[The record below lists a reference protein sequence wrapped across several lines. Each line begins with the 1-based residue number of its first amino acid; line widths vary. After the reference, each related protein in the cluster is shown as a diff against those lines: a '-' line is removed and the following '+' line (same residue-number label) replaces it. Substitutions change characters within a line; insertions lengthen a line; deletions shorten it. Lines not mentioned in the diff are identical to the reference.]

1 MNINSLRRDEEY
13 KKDPK
18 LKTQGSSDTIN
29 PYLEISLLFLRRE
42 YGITEDAYPKIF
54 IVNADEK
61 DDMKLFINPKL
72 KFEFDNE
79 IDAKK
84 KEEELKKQGLHTNMF
99 QSMAVT
105 KDFKKYLKI
114 LQKRKITGD
123 DDEEQDIEKILRKEV
138 KKIED
143 SISQFTQMGRTDL
156 VEKETSQLE
165 IIRKYIPELMS
176 EEEIKTIINNKITE
190 LNITSMNDMG
200 RLMGAVMK
208 ETAGRAD
215 GNTVKNLV
223 TQILTK

>member
-1 MNINSLRRDEEY
+1 MSLTDDLR
-13 KKDPK
+13 KDMFTFSK
-18 LKTQGSSDTIN
+18 EGNTNASDILKMALASI
-29 PYLEISLLFLRRE
+29 
-42 YGITEDAYPKIF
+42 K
-54 IVNADEK
+54 NAQ
-61 DDMKLFINPKL
+61 LAQ
-72 KFEFDNE
+72 DNE
-79 IDAKK
+79 
-84 KEEELKKQGLHTNMF
+84 LT
-99 QSMAVT
+99 
-105 KDFKKYLKI
+105 
-114 LQKRKITGD
+114 
-123 DDEEQDIEKILRKEV
+123 EQDIEKILRKEV

-165 IIRKYIPELMS
+165 IIKKYIPELMS

>member
-1 MNINSLRRDEEY
+1 MSLTDDLR
-13 KKDPK
+13 KDMFTFSK
-18 LKTQGSSDTIN
+18 EGNTNASDILKMALASI
-29 PYLEISLLFLRRE
+29 
-42 YGITEDAYPKIF
+42 K
-54 IVNADEK
+54 NAQ
-61 DDMKLFINPKL
+61 L
-72 KFEFDNE
+72 
-79 IDAKK
+79 A
-84 KEEELKKQGLHTNMF
+84 Q
-99 QSMAVT
+99 
-105 KDFKKYLKI
+105 
-114 LQKRKITGD
+114 
-123 DDEEQDIEKILRKEV
+123 DDELTEQDIEKILRKEV

>member
-1 MNINSLRRDEEY
+1 MSLTDDLR
-13 KKDPK
+13 KDMFTFSK
-18 LKTQGSSDTIN
+18 EGNTNASDILKMALASI
-29 PYLEISLLFLRRE
+29 
-42 YGITEDAYPKIF
+42 K
-54 IVNADEK
+54 NAQ
-61 DDMKLFINPKL
+61 LAQ
-72 KFEFDNE
+72 DNE
-79 IDAKK
+79 
-84 KEEELKKQGLHTNMF
+84 LT
-99 QSMAVT
+99 
-105 KDFKKYLKI
+105 
-114 LQKRKITGD
+114 
-123 DDEEQDIEKILRKEV
+123 EQDIEKILRKEV

>member
-1 MNINSLRRDEEY
+1 MSLTDDLR
-13 KKDPK
+13 KDMFTFSK
-18 LKTQGSSDTIN
+18 EGNTNASDILKMALASI
-29 PYLEISLLFLRRE
+29 
-42 YGITEDAYPKIF
+42 K
-54 IVNADEK
+54 NAQ
-61 DDMKLFINPKL
+61 LAQ
-72 KFEFDNE
+72 DNE
-79 IDAKK
+79 
-84 KEEELKKQGLHTNMF
+84 LT
-99 QSMAVT
+99 
-105 KDFKKYLKI
+105 
-114 LQKRKITGD
+114 
-123 DDEEQDIEKILRKEV
+123 EQDIEKILRKEV

-208 ETAGRAD
+208 ETAGKAD